1 MTANHSIL
9 EVHDLQVARQGQ
21 LVLDVPSLQIHK
33 GETLALLGPNGAGK
47 STLLYTMAWLMSPR
61 RGRLVFKN
69 QMIHSSAEVFSYRRA
84 ITMVFQQPLLFKGT
98 VFENV
103 ASGLKFRGEKS
114 EKIAAEVAE
123 VLEIFGISHLGH
135 RSARNI
141 SGGEAQRACLA
152 RAFAVR
158 PEIIFL
164 DEPFSS
170 LDEPTRNTMID
181 DLERILRER
190 GATAILATH
199 DRLEALRLADRIA
212 VMSAGEIAQIG
223 AAEEVMNRPVNEL
236 VASFVGME
244 TVFAGQVTRAGDGSF
259 IISVAGR
266 DIEVAGDVLPGERAV
281 CCLRPDQVTIW
292 EKKYLGKM
300 SARNVFPAR
309 ITRITPLGPFF
320 RVALDCG
327 FPLVAY
333 LTNHAREDLGLCEGK
348 EVVASFKA
356 TAIHLIRK
364 E

>member
-1 MTANHSIL
+1 MTANHPIL
-9 EVHDLQVARQGQ
+9 EVQDLQVARQGQ
-21 LVLDVPSLQIHK
+21 LVLDVPSLLIHK

-47 STLLYTMAWLMSPR
+47 STLLYTLAWLMSPL
-61 RGRLVFKN
+61 RGRLIFKN
-69 QMIHSSAEVFSYRRA
+69 KMIHTSAEVFSYRRA
-84 ITMVFQQPLLFKGT
+84 ITMVFQQPLLFKGS

-135 RSARNI
+135 RPARNI
-141 SGGEAQRACLA
+141 SGGEAQRASLA
-152 RAFAVR
+152 RAFALR

-170 LDEPTRNTMID
+170 LDEPTRNNMID

-212 VMSAGEIAQIG
+212 VMNAGEIAQIG
-223 AAEEVMNRPVNEL
+223 GGQEVINQPVNEL

-244 TVFAGQVTRAGDGSF
+244 TVFAGQITRAEGGSF
-259 IISVAGR
+259 IISLAGR
-266 DIEVAGDVLPGERAV
+266 EIEVAGVACPGERAV

-292 EKKYLGKM
+292 ENTDHRKI
-300 SARNVFPAR
+300 SARNIFPAR

-327 FPLVAY
+327 FPLVAFV
-333 LTNHAREDLGLCEGK
+333 TSQAREDLDLCEGK

-356 TAIHLIRK
+356 TA
-364 E
+364 